1 VDTLQTNNGKKGG
14 LLKGKP
20 HYDKNGKSL
29 GGIKAV
35 VTDAGGK
42 PVELEG
48 GEVIINKEASKKHW
62 KELSKINQSAGNG
75 VPIGPPAG
83 AEVDEDPEEYK
94 DGGKVISFN
103 PNHIPNKW
111 VYQYAKTIKVKHPE
125 IWRLGGNIFG
135 NQAFINLERV
145 LKRGYWLDSEEWM
158 YIKWRSYVARHKG
171 DFRIEGV
178 VAMLKWCDKVEK
190 GWSYMKDLIEEKIQ
204 KIKSKKMEHGGSMYA
219 EGGGV
224 EDEKQKRWLGWFVVT
239 KNFKGDLHRW
249 LKGDLI
255 KAEKSD
261 EEGYVFIQDGNY
273 YIEAYD
279 TVEVVDLNR
288 FAVPLNPKVH
298 KKQFNYLKKI
308 DKLGY
313 LKPWETYLSTE
324 ENKKEE
330 GGGVDDS
337 NLSIDEYK
345 QYYSIIGKSGLGYE
359 FNYDSK
365 LTAYIVPKSHDKL
378 SIVKEKIENA
388 TNGKLTVVSLL
399 KDETKQTSGTKA
411 GWYTTGKKTEY
422 FKVIKKFSDKK
433 EEGGGIEKYAK
444 GNKIPKENKSGDCY
458 EAAGNIAMDDK
469 LPKAIRTKSIKFTG
483 TPYLVQGQVTGQ
495 GAIDNVK
502 YGHAWIEDDVFVYDF
517 SNGRELVFP
526 KELYYFIGKIETKKP
541 LYFKYTF
548 QEAVDKMLKT
558 GHYGPWEL
566 KTETGL

>member
-1 VDTLQTNNGKKGG
+1 MDTLQTNNGKKGG

>member
-1 VDTLQTNNGKKGG
+1 VDTVQTNNGKKGG

-125 IWRLGGNIFG
+125 IWKLGGNIFG

-324 ENKKEE
+324 DNKKEE
-330 GGGVDDS
+330 GGGVDELKVGDYVT
-337 NLSIDEYK
+337 EYK
-345 QYYSIIGKSGLGYE
+345 KDSSFESGYFEGKVIGKIVTIWEQNAKVDFPPYE
-359 FNYDSK
+359 
-365 LTAYIVPKSHDKL
+365 
-378 SIVKEKIENA
+378 
-388 TNGKLTVVSLL
+388 
-399 KDETKQTSGTKA
+399 
-411 GWYTTGKKTEY
+411 TGKEQWIP
-422 FKVIKKFSDKK
+422 FIDLRKVSDKK
-433 EEGGGIEKYAK
+433 KQGGGIEKYAK
-444 GNKIPKENKSGDCY
+444 GNKIPKENKGGDCY
-458 EAAGNIAMDDK
+458 EAAGNIAMDNK

>member
-1 VDTLQTNNGKKGG
+1 
-14 LLKGKP
+14 
-20 HYDKNGKSL
+20 
-29 GGIKAV
+29 
-35 VTDAGGK
+35 
-42 PVELEG
+42 
-48 GEVIINKEASKKHW
+48 
-62 KELSKINQSAGNG
+62 
-75 VPIGPPAG
+75 
-83 AEVDEDPEEYK
+83 
-94 DGGKVISFN
+94 
-103 PNHIPNKW
+103 
-111 VYQYAKTIKVKHPE
+111 
-125 IWRLGGNIFG
+125 
-135 NQAFINLERV
+135 
-145 LKRGYWLDSEEWM
+145 M

>member
-1 VDTLQTNNGKKGG
+1 
-14 LLKGKP
+14 
-20 HYDKNGKSL
+20 
-29 GGIKAV
+29 
-35 VTDAGGK
+35 
-42 PVELEG
+42 
-48 GEVIINKEASKKHW
+48 
-62 KELSKINQSAGNG
+62 
-75 VPIGPPAG
+75 
-83 AEVDEDPEEYK
+83 
-94 DGGKVISFN
+94 
-103 PNHIPNKW
+103 
-111 VYQYAKTIKVKHPE
+111 
-125 IWRLGGNIFG
+125 
-135 NQAFINLERV
+135 
-145 LKRGYWLDSEEWM
+145 
-158 YIKWRSYVARHKG
+158 
-171 DFRIEGV
+171 
-178 VAMLKWCDKVEK
+178 
-190 GWSYMKDLIEEKIQ
+190 MKDLIEEKIQ